1 MVFYK
6 RHHFKEMIG
15 CEAIVEFCL
24 MIDSMFDALNRKHP
38 NEGLTPGS
46 ADYKV
51 SQIIYSNL
59 IDYF

>member
-51 SQIIYSNL
+51 S
-59 IDYF
+59 